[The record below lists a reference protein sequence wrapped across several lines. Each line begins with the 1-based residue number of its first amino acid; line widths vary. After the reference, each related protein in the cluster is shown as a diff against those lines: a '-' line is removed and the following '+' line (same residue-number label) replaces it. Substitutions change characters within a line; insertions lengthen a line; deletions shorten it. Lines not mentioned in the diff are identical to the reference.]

1 MFAIKG
7 ASIQGKPIVNRPSYV
22 GKNKAVLYTL
32 GVDTAKEAIFNRLA
46 SEPENSTLHFCL
58 DLDEEYF
65 KQLTSE
71 KRITKWVRGKKQL
84 VWKQIGKRNEALD
97 TLVYNFGAIYI
108 LNPNFDV
115 IQQKILDQG
124 TKKPKKPKNPNKIN
138 IKRGNFATNWK

>member
-1 MFAIKG
+1 
-7 ASIQGKPIVNRPSYV
+7 VNRPSYV

-46 SEPENSTLHFCL
+46 AEPEDSTLHFCL

-84 VWKQIGKRNEALD
+84 VWKQVGKRNEALD
-97 TLVYNFGAIYI
+97 TLVYSFGAIYI

-115 IQQKILDQG
+115 IEQKILDVG
-124 TKKPKKPKNPNKIN
+124 TEKPRKTKNPNKIN